1 MTSSTTP
8 KQKITEKSLTIG
20 IHNPKNVLR
29 KHRGEFTRLELT
41 ET

>member
-1 MTSSTTP
+1 MTSSTTL
-8 KQKITEKSLTIG
+8 KQKSTEKYLTME
-20 IHNPKNVLR
+20 IHNPKNVLW